1 MDCQRC
7 NELLAAYK
15 HAVGIFT
22 TAERNMRG
30 MVGDDF
36 QVALN
41 KLRLLHEACLDANAA
56 VTEHR
61 REDHTNFSQGVRRVS
76 WHHLQS

>member
-15 HAVGIFT
+15 HAVGLFT

-30 MVGDDF
+30 LVGDDF
-36 QVALN
+36 NVAL
-41 KLRLLHEACLDANAA
+41 KELRFLHESCLDANAA
-56 VTEHR
+56 VTKHWR
-61 REDHTNFSQGVRRVS
+61 LDHTKFSQVVAAS
-76 WHHLQS
+76 

>member
-7 NELLAAYK
+7 HELLAAYK
-15 HAVGIFT
+15 HAVSLFT

-36 QVALN
+36 QVAMN

-56 VTEHR
+56 VTEHWR
-61 REDHTNFSQGVRRVS
+61 QDHTNFSQVVAAS
-76 WHHLQS
+76 

>member
-7 NELLAAYK
+7 KELLAAYK
-15 HAVGIFT
+15 HAVSLFT

-36 QVALN
+36 QVAL
-41 KLRLLHEACLDANAA
+41 KELQFLHEACQDANAA
-56 VTEHR
+56 VTKHWR
-61 REDHTNFSQGVRRVS
+61 QDHTDFSQVVAAS
-76 WHHLQS
+76 

>member
-7 NELLAAYK
+7 NELLGAYK
-15 HAVGIFT
+15 AAVCLFT

-36 QVALN
+36 QVAL
-41 KLRLLHEACLDANAA
+41 KQLRLLHEACLDANVA
-56 VTEHR
+56 VTAHWR
-61 REDHTNFSQGVRRVS
+61 QDHTNLSQVKAAP
-76 WHHLQS
+76 